1 MLPNTVLFKILKYI
15 FLPFFVIIFFGAL
28 MGRERLAKSLMGRE
42 RLAKFFIGD
51 PNSLFEEYLLVSF
64 LLILYDVYKT
74 IANKFY
80 R

>member
-1 MLPNTVLFKILKYI
+1 MENKIIIKLGKYI
-15 FLPFFVIIFFGAL
+15 FLPFFIIIFFATI
-28 MGRERLAKSLMGRE
+28 MGRE

-64 LLILYDVYKT
+64 LLILYDVYRT

-80 R
+80 H

>member
-15 FLPFFVIIFFGAL
+15 FLPFFVIIFFGA
-28 MGRERLAKSLMGRE
+28 AMGRE

-51 PNSLFEEYLLVSF
+51 PNSLFEEDLLVSF
-64 LLILYDVYKT
+64 LLMLYEVYKT

>member
-1 MLPNTVLFKILKYI
+1 MENKIIIKLGKYI
-15 FLPFFVIIFFGAL
+15 FLPFFVIVFFGA
-28 MGRERLAKSLMGRE
+28 LMGRE

-64 LLILYDVYKT
+64 LLILYDVYRT

-80 R
+80 H

>member
-15 FLPFFVIIFFGAL
+15 FLPFFVIIFFGA
-28 MGRERLAKSLMGRE
+28 AMGRE

-74 IANKFY
+74 IANKFF

>member
-1 MLPNTVLFKILKYI
+1 MENKILIKLGKYI
-15 FLPFFVIIFFGAL
+15 FLPFFIIIFFA
-28 MGRERLAKSLMGRE
+28 AIMGRE
-42 RLAKFFIGD
+42 RLAKFFIGN
-51 PNSLFEEYLLVSF
+51 PSSLFEEYLLVSF

>member
-28 MGRERLAKSLMGRE
+28 MGRERLV
-42 RLAKFFIGD
+42 KFFIGD